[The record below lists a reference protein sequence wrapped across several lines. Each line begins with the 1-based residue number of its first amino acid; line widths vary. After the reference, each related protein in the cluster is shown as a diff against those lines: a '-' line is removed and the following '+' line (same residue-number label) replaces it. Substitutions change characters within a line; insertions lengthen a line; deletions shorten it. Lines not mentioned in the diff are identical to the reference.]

1 MGKYIVTSAL
11 PYVNGVKHL
20 GTLIGSLLPAD
31 VYARWLRLQG
41 EDVLAICGTDEHGT
55 PCEVAALE
63 EGVPVAEYA
72 EKYYHI
78 QKDIY
83 QRFRLSFD
91 HFGRTSSPENRRMT
105 QHLFLRLHQHGYI
118 VERETEQ
125 LYCVD
130 DSRFL
135 PDRFVLGTCPHCGYQ
150 AARGDQCESCTRL
163 LDPTDLV
170 APRCAICGR
179 QNLVR
184 RSSRHLFLDLPKLK
198 DRIEAW
204 VDTKKHWP
212 RTTRSI
218 AHKWLEEGLRERCIT
233 RDLKWGISVPLAG
246 YEDKVFYVWFDAPIG
261 YISISMEWARL
272 TGDPDRWQAYWK
284 DPETRLVQFL
294 GKDNVP
300 FHTVTWPAVMMG
312 ADDGFILADM
322 VKGFEF
328 LNYEEGKFSTSE
340 GRGVFTDQALE
351 LFPAD
356 YWRYYLLVIAPER
369 GDSSFEWP
377 GFQQAVNK
385 DLADVLGNFVHR
397 TLTFIHSRFQGR
409 VPPAEALSARDES
422 MRERTAALA
431 QQLRVEMEHYRFQM
445 SVRTLRELWSE
456 CNRYFDEKA
465 PWLAIKTDRAGAATT
480 LSVAAHLCRSIA
492 VLTAP
497 FLPETSSSL
506 YGLLGLSED
515 VHRSRWEEAV
525 DFGCL
530 AGRAL
535 PPTPKPLFS
544 KIPDETIAML
554 REKFA
559 GKGSD

>member
-63 EGVPVAEYA
+63 EGLPVAEYA

-83 QRFRLSFD
+83 ERFRLSFD
-91 HFGRTSSPENRRMT
+91 HFGRTSSPENLSMT
-105 QHLFLRLHQHGYI
+105 QHLFLRLHQNGYI

-130 DSRFL
+130 ESRFL
-135 PDRFVLGTCPHCGYQ
+135 PDRFVIGICPHCGYER
-150 AARGDQCESCTRL
+150 ARGDQCEACTKL

-170 APRCAICGR
+170 QPRCAICER

-184 RSSRHLFLDLPKLK
+184 RSSRHLFFDLPRLK
-198 DRIEAW
+198 DRVEAW
-204 VDTKKHWP
+204 VNTKKDWP

-218 AHKWLEEGLRERCIT
+218 AHKWLGEGLRESCIT
-233 RDLKWGISVPLAG
+233 RDLKWGIPVPLAG

-261 YISISMEWARL
+261 YIGITMEWARL
-272 TGDPDRWQAYWK
+272 TGDPDRWQTYWK

-300 FHTVTWPAVMMG
+300 FHTITWPAAIMG

-356 YWRYYLLVIAPER
+356 YWRYYLLIIAPER

-397 TLTFIHSRFQGR
+397 TLTFIHSRFDGR
-409 VPPAEALSARDES
+409 VPAAGALTARDES
-422 MRERTAALA
+422 VRERTAALA
-431 QQLRVEMEHYRFQM
+431 EQLRTEMGAYRFQM

-465 PWLAIKTDRAGAATT
+465 PWLAVKADRVAAATT

-492 VLTAP
+492 VLTSP
-497 FLPETSSSL
+497 FLPDTSTSI
-506 YGLLGLSED
+506 YRLLGLSED
-515 VHRSRWEEAV
+515 VHQSRWQEAV
-525 DFGCL
+525 DFTCL
-530 AGRAL
+530 SGRTLA
-535 PPTPKPLFS
+535 PKPTPLFT
-544 KIPDETIAML
+544 KIPDETIAAL
-554 REKFA
+554 HERFS
-559 GKGSD
+559 GKTG